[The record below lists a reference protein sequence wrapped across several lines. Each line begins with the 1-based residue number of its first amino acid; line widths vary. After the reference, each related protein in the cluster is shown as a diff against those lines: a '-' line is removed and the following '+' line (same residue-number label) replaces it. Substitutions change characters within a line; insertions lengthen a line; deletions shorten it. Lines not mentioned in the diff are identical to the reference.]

1 MIQNSADYDVVVIGA
16 GPAGSTAARQA
27 ALAGLRVLIMDRD
40 PFPRF
45 HIGESL
51 LPYMSGLLNQLG
63 LLEPMRMQGHPV
75 KSGAEF
81 SDTGGRFHRVC
92 FTDQGPGRFHTTFQ
106 VERSRFDQ
114 FLLDSAVE
122 AGATVRLQAEVDD
135 IDLAAASDHDAPHV
149 VHYTGPDG
157 AARQVRA
164 SVLID
169 ASGRTGL
176 ISTKLGLRKPVERLK
191 MVALYRH
198 YTGVREEFNPGWRGD
213 VQIGNHAEG
222 WVWAIPNSEGTL
234 SVGSVMRKPTLRAAG
249 DREQLLSTHISRIPR
264 IVERLGTA
272 RPQGPARQ
280 ESDFCYYADQ
290 VVGNR
295 WFQVGDAAAFVDPIF
310 SGGVYLAMTTGMQAS
325 VEAAAIL
332 DGSSTADESAGRFT
346 SLYKTGYDTYFRLV
360 QGFYEYEFDF
370 GRLKSELPDTVDDK
384 SVSLLLGGDFWGQ
397 ANTFASE
404 LRSVPRWDLF
414 EPFEVHY
421 GCPAYPELERAERT
435 GTPVEV
441 GTA

>member
-1 MIQNSADYDVVVIGA
+1 MTQNHSDYDLVVIGA

-27 ALAGLRVLIMDRD
+27 AQLGLRVLIVEKD

-63 LLEPMRMQGHPV
+63 LLERMRQQGHPV

-81 SDTGGRFHRVC
+81 TNTEGQFHRVC

-114 FLLDSAVE
+114 VLLDSAVE
-122 AGATVRLQAEVDD
+122 AGATVTLQAEVTD
-135 IDLAAASDHDAPHV
+135 IDLSDDDAPHRIR
-149 VHYTGPDG
+149 YTEADG
-157 AARQVRA
+157 EPVEVQA

-169 ASGRTGL
+169 ASGRAGV
-176 ISTKLGLRKPVERLK
+176 ISGKLGLRKPVQRLK
-191 MVALYRH
+191 MVAVYRH
-198 YTGVREEFNPGWRGD
+198 YAGVREETNPGWSGD

-222 WVWAIPNSEGTL
+222 WVWAIPNSAGTL
-234 SVGSVMRKPTLRAAG
+234 SVGAVMRKPTMRAAA
-249 DREQLLSTHISRIPR
+249 DREELLSDHISRIPR

-272 RPQGPARQ
+272 KPQGPARQ

-295 WFQVGDAAAFVDPIF
+295 WFMVGDAAAFVDPVF

-325 VEAAAIL
+325 IEAAAVL
-332 DGSSTADESAGRFT
+332 DGRSTIEDSTARFT

-360 QGFYEYEFDF
+360 QGFYDYEFDM
-370 GRLKSELPDTVDDK
+370 GRFKSELPDTVDDK

-397 ANTFASE
+397 ANAFATE
-404 LRSVPRWDLF
+404 LRSERRWDLF

-421 GCPAYPELERAERT
+421 GCPAYPELELAERT
-435 GTPVEV
+435 AAAEPMG
-441 GTA
+441 AR